1 MNLYRNPWHFIFIAI
16 IPLVVVSSAYS
27 CRSEQ
32 NIERSLKRLNMEYR
46 IDEDGDFRV
55 NVPLT
60 NGTEGVV
67 GVSLH
72 TILLDDDVRVREVWA
87 VVGRIPGRIPD
98 DLAQDLLRDSWSS
111 RKFGSWALAGTT
123 SDQKQVLVYLIRIPE
138 NASRVLFRAAL
149 VDAAESSTELKQALL
164 SLLED

>member
-1 MNLYRNPWHFIFIAI
+1 MNLYRNPWHFIFIAV
-16 IPLVVVSSAYS
+16 IPLVVVASAYS

-32 NIERSLKRLNMEYR
+32 NLERSLKRLELEYR

-55 NVPLT
+55 KVPAG
-60 NGTEGVV
+60 NGTEAVV

-98 DLAQDLLRDSWSS
+98 DLAEDLLTDSWSS

-123 SDQKQVLVYLIRIPE
+123 SDQKQVLVYLVRIPE
-138 NASRVLFRAAL
+138 NASHRLLRAAMI
-149 VDAAESSTELKQALL
+149 DAAVSSTELKQALR